1 MRKLIFMF
9 LILSCV
15 GSFKA
20 QRKTFFSKSEF
31 GLNVG
36 QMYYIGDLNQFKPF
50 YQSNWSGGLMYRYN
64 LQPRITLRF
73 NYLYGKVEAYDKES
87 SNPLFVNRN
96 LEFRSVIH
104 EVAAGLE
111 FHYVPF
117 TFGKGNKNA
126 GTVYLLAQ
134 LGGFYMNPKAMYNG
148 SLVELSSLSTEG
160 QGTSIATSKT
170 YSRYQ
175 LCVPLGMGVK
185 FAIGNK
191 LTVNFDLAI
200 RKTFT
205 DYLDD
210 VGSATYANS
219 KVIDKEVSQ
228 MAADLSNRS
237 LDGSKYGIR
246 GNPTTKDWYVYS
258 GMTIALRL
266 GREKI
271 CFY

>member
-9 LILSCV
+9 ILLSCV
-15 GSFKA
+15 GSVTA
-20 QRKTFFSKSEF
+20 QRKTFFSKSEI
-31 GLNVG
+31 GVNVG
-36 QMYYIGDLNQFKPF
+36 QMYYLGDLNKFKPF

-64 LQPRITLRF
+64 LQPRVTLRF

-87 SNPLFVNRN
+87 SNALFVNRN

-104 EVAAGLE
+104 EVAGGVE

-126 GTVYLLAQ
+126 GTVYLLGQ
-134 LGGFYMNPKAMYNG
+134 LGMFHMNPKAMYNDQ
-148 SLVELSSLSTEG
+148 LVALQPMSTEG
-160 QGTSIATSKT
+160 QGTSIGTRKP
-170 YSRYQ
+170 YHLYQ
-175 LCVPLGMGVK
+175 VCMPLGMGAK
-185 FAIGNK
+185 FSIGNK
-191 LTVNFDLAI
+191 ITVNFDLAI

-219 KVIDKEVSQ
+219 KVIGKEISNT
-228 MAADLSNRS
+228 AANLSNRS
-237 LDGSKYGIR
+237 LDGSKYGVR
-246 GNPTTKDWYVYS
+246 GNPSTKDWYVYS
-258 GMTIALRL
+258 GVTFAFRL
-266 GREKI
+266 GREKT

>member
-1 MRKLIFMF
+1 MRKLIVMS

-15 GSFKA
+15 GSVTA

-87 SNPLFVNRN
+87 SNSLFVNRN

-104 EVAAGLE
+104 EVAGGLE

-134 LGGFYMNPKAMYNG
+134 LGGFYMNPKAMYMD
-148 SLVELSSLSTEG
+148 SLVALQPMSTEG
-160 QGTSIATSKT
+160 QGTSIATRKP
-170 YSRYQ
+170 YGNFQ

-185 FAIGNK
+185 FAIG
-191 LTVNFDLAI
+191 I
-200 RKTFT
+200 
-205 DYLDD
+205 
-210 VGSATYANS
+210 
-219 KVIDKEVSQ
+219 
-228 MAADLSNRS
+228 
-237 LDGSKYGIR
+237 
-246 GNPTTKDWYVYS
+246 
-258 GMTIALRL
+258 
-266 GREKI
+266 
-271 CFY
+271 

>member
-1 MRKLIFMF
+1 MRKLIYVCI
-9 LILSCV
+9 ILSCV
-15 GSFKA
+15 GSVTA

-31 GLNVG
+31 GLNIG

-64 LQPRITLRF
+64 LQPRLTFRL

-87 SNPLFVNRN
+87 SNALFVNRN
-96 LEFRSVIH
+96 LEFRSIIH
-104 EVAAGLE
+104 EVAAGVE

-126 GTVYLLAQ
+126 GTAYLMAQ
-134 LGGFYMNPKAMYNG
+134 IGGFHMDPKAMYNG
-148 SLVELSSLSTEG
+148 ELVSLQPMSTEG
-160 QGTSIATSKT
+160 QSTSIGTRSPYKL
-170 YSRYQ
+170 YQ
-175 LCVPLGMGVK
+175 ICMPLGMGVK
-185 FAIGNK
+185 LAIGNK

-210 VGSATYANS
+210 VGSLTYANA
-219 KVIDKEVSQ
+219 KVIDKEVSDD
-228 MAADLSNRS
+228 ASALSNRS
-237 LDGSKYGIR
+237 LDGSKYGLR
-246 GNPTTKDWYVYS
+246 GNPTTKDWYVFT
-258 GMTIALRL
+258 GMTIAIRL
-266 GREKI
+266 GKEKI